1 MAIKDNDGTVYTE
14 IGRVLDND
22 GTTYYRHSKVYDND
36 GTSYSLIYTA
46 GYSLVPNTEGALYDT
61 TTEDYWYSSSDDPQW
76 QSDGSLRIYLASG
89 SNTTNKCLKPV
100 NLTNYSKMIFT
111 LATVPGTNGFYV
123 GFAADNSKAYNGF
136 SAQSASITAA
146 GRYSVDISG
155 LSGNHYF
162 MVRGQYQAGLVFSE
176 IYLEE

>member
-1 MAIKDNDGTVYTE
+1 MAIKDNDGTVYTG
-14 IGRVLDND
+14 IGRLCDND
-22 GTTYYRHSKVYDND
+22 GTTYSPISKAYDND
-36 GTSYSLIYTA
+36 GTGYSLIYTA
-46 GYSLVPNTEGALYDT
+46 GYSLVPNTEGALYSE

-100 NLTNYSKMIFT
+100 NLTNYSKMWFT
-111 LATVPGTNGFYV
+111 LTTVPASNGFYV
-123 GFAADNSKAYNGF
+123 GFAADNAKAYNGF
-136 SAQSASITAA
+136 SAQSASITAT
-146 GRYSVDISG
+146 GSYSVDISDLTG
-155 LSGNHYF
+155 DHYF